1 MNIND
6 TFDIK
11 GYELVASAGIAHG
24 GGNPHETVVIVLCN
38 NSSHYLVAIGNDSE
52 PWDARRVRLLASF
65 NYAEHADEID
75 VQQEYVAALRRMV
88 YEAERR

>member
-6 TFDIK
+6 TFEIK
-11 GYELVASAGIAHG
+11 GYELVARAGIAHG
-24 GGNPHETVVIVLCN
+24 GGNPSETTVMVLCN
-38 NSSHYLVAIGNDSE
+38 NSSHYLVAIGDSA
-52 PWDARRVRLLASF
+52 DARRMRLLASF